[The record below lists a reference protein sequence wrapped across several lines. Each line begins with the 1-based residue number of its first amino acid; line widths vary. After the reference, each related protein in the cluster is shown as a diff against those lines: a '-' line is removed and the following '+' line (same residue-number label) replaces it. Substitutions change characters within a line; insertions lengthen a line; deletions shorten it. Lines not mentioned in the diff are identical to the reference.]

1 MILFSGKKGKVVFIA
16 GFTLIGIFI
25 LCSLGF
31 ASEGGGHGG
40 ADGSQRLWDLGAR
53 FLNFA
58 ILVIIL
64 FVVIKKTDVKDFFS
78 GRRAEISQ
86 KFEDLKKER
95 DAAEGR
101 FRKLEDELK
110 AFETKKK
117 EIIQQFEAEGVAEK
131 KKIIAE
137 AEERARQI
145 LEQAGLTIQREI
157 QAAKDRLAM
166 EMVEAAAQRAQGIIE
181 KEITDSDQDQLV
193 NEFIERVEKLH

>member
-1 MILFSGKKGKVVFIA
+1 MIQFKGKKGKFVLIA
-16 GFTLIGIFI
+16 GLILISLFIFCG
-25 LCSLGF
+25 LSF

-40 ADGSQRLWDLGAR
+40 TDGSQRLWDLGAR

-64 FVVIKKTDVKDFFS
+64 FVVIKKADVKGFFS

-95 DAAEGR
+95 DAAESR
-101 FRKLEDELK
+101 FRELEDELK

-137 AEERARQI
+137 AEERAKQI